1 MAVFFWVVTQRILK
15 IPYRRF
21 RTTYRSYLQ
30 G

>member
-1 MAVFFWVVTQRILK
+1 VA

-21 RTTYRSYLQ
+21 GKVYRSYLQ